1 MQKYQTDKPNLVFLH
16 YPFMKKNID
25 IDYKK
30 LADDI
35 WVLKLWYLNLIETTI
50 DSKNRVSLDN
60 ISISDSN
67 KRTLVAFFK
76 KKWFIGSFKLKGDS
90 NKILYMNPYY
100 NIKWKSIS
108 KELYDAFDNINNWKV
123 Y

>member
-1 MQKYQTDKPNLVFLH
+1 MQKYKTDKPNLIYLH
-16 YPFMKKNID
+16 YRFMKKNID

-50 DSKNRVSLDN
+50 DSKNRISLDN

-67 KRTLVAFFK
+67 KRSLVAFFK

-90 NKILYMNPYY
+90 SKILYMNPYY
-100 NIKWKSIS
+100 NSKWKTIS
-108 KELYDAFDNINNWKV
+108 KELFDAFDDINNWKV